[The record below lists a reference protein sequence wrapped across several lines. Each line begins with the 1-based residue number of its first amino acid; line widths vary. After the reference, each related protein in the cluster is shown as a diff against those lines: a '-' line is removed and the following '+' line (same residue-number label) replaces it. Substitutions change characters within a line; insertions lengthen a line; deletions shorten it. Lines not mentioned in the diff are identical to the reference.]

1 MSLQKNL
8 FLQVSDIEFEPDMN
22 ITKEQIGVYVHLDSK
37 LIDVVVLGDT
47 NSKLKIPL
55 KESAQTLQFI
65 VKSLGEAD
73 TFHGSI
79 SFPLKEYFLAMPNLS
94 TSHWVT
100 LFDDMNDD
108 LYDGNLGENDE
119 ELPRIYCHFDLQD

>member
-1 MSLQKNL
+1 M
-8 FLQVSDIEFEPDMN
+8 
-22 ITKEQIGVYVHLDSK
+22 KETAEK
-37 LIDVVVLGDT
+37 
-47 NSKLKIPL
+47 
-55 KESAQTLQFI
+55 LQFI

-100 LFDDMNDD
+100 LFDDMEDD
-108 LYDGNLGENDE
+108 IYDGNLGENDE
-119 ELPRIYCHFDLQD
+119 ELPRIHCHFDL